1 VTDYADER
9 LYHTYSSAMP
19 PDPRTS
25 RPDPTEYGPYFGRYI
40 NLPPDGDIVLFLES
54 QWAEFKSLLS
64 GLTDRES
71 LVRHPPYTWSIKQVV
86 GHLSDC
92 ERVFGYRV
100 LWIARNNATP
110 LSSFDENDFMRAAD
124 FDRCP
129 FAELLA
135 EFESVRRSQLYLL
148 QHLDPEAWLRRGL
161 VNDHPTTVRAV
172 AFVMGG
178 HAKHHLDILHKRLG
192 SG

>member
-1 VTDYADER
+1 
-9 LYHTYSSAMP
+9 MP

-25 RPDPTEYGPYFGRYI
+25 RPDPTEYGPYFGRDI

-64 GLTDRES
+64 GLSEPGS
-71 LVRHPPYTWSIKQVV
+71 LVWHPPYTWNIKQVV

-100 LWIARNNATP
+100 HYNTHNNPAP
-110 LSSFDENDFMRAAD
+110 LSSFDENDFMWASN

-129 FAELLA
+129 FVELLA
-135 EFESVRRSQLYLL
+135 ELELSHRSQLYLL
-148 QHLDPEAWLRRGL
+148 QHLDYPKRGFAAAWLASTQPPCGPSRLCCRRACQA
-161 VNDHPTTVRAV
+161 P
-172 AFVMGG
+172 
-178 HAKHHLDILHKRLG
+178 
-192 SG
+192 SGYFA